1 MLMMS
6 TPARS
11 PRSHVRSALPFILR
25 YAALGVLLG
34 LAAPIA
40 GIVLGMRALD
50 LPLTPAALGSLHR
63 AQPVLWLL
71 DLTPIMSGLM
81 AAVAGLRRAQLAQL
95 TGRLEQ
101 AIVERT
107 EELQFEVLAGRDRE
121 QESERQRQYFE
132 ALVHNSPVAIVTLDI
147 EDRVVGCNPAFT
159 HLFGY
164 TPAEAVGRDLDALIV
179 PEARRTEAAGYTH
192 QAAGGQTVRE
202 LTQRR
207 TKDGRLVDVE
217 LSAVPVTVGGEN
229 VGVLAIYHDLTE
241 LKRAQAESHRREQYW
256 ETLVQNIPVA
266 VVILDRQGNIQSC
279 NPAFEGLFGYD
290 ETDVIGKNLD
300 RLLVASEEN
309 HAQASTYTQQSLSG
323 AVVHTLARR
332 RRKNGTEAEVEVF
345 GLPVVVDGQRVG
357 AVGLYHDVTALV
369 DARRKAEE
377 ADRAKSEFLA
387 NMSHEI
393 RTPMNGVLGMI
404 ELLKDTMLTDEQHDF
419 LNAAHESA
427 EALLALLNDILDFS
441 KIEAGHLELETIDF
455 NLRTLV
461 EGVADTL
468 AQRAEAKGLEMACF
482 VEPDCPAYV
491 RGDPGRLRQVLVNL
505 VGNALKFT
513 EHGEVA
519 IRVTPEGADEA
530 RPLVRFTVSDTGIGI
545 PLDQQPAVFRRFVQA
560 DASSTRRYGGTGLG
574 LAISRELV
582 ELMGGQIGLESDPG
596 RGSTFWFV
604 VPLARQPDVAA
615 VPLAA
620 DQALSGLR
628 VLAVDDNATSRTILS
643 KTLQAFGC
651 RPAAAASGAEA
662 LELLRS
668 AASQSRLFRIALLD
682 MQMPDMDGE
691 QLARAI
697 KQDPV
702 LREVAII
709 ILTSVGRRGDA
720 ARLEAIGCSAYL
732 LKPIKQA
739 QLADAL
745 RAVLGQELDPST
757 TPTARLI
764 TRHVLAEQKGPRL
777 LLVEDNAINR
787 KLAVALLGRAGYAV
801 ATAEDGQQA
810 IDAVRREAFAVVL
823 MDVQMPGM
831 DGFEATAG
839 IRALGGAR
847 GATPI
852 VAMTA
857 HAMKGDRERCLAA
870 GMDDYVSKPIQSEE
884 LFAAIGRC
892 LQTETGAR
900 PAREPLAP
908 PEPPL
913 PDPIDRHKALPYFGG
928 DENLFGRLLREY
940 IDDLPGQI
948 ERLKTEADSGAGRAF
963 TTTAHSLKSLSAT
976 FGATRLWQAAQQL
989 EALGLDENLAAAAP
1003 LIQQLEAE
1011 FPRLQAYLKEHP
1023 PD

>member
-1 MLMMS
+1 
-6 TPARS
+6 
-11 PRSHVRSALPFILR
+11 
-25 YAALGVLLG
+25 
-34 LAAPIA
+34 
-40 GIVLGMRALD
+40 MRALD

>member
-1 MLMMS
+1 MD
-6 TPARS
+6 PAPIPDVKPGVLGRI
-11 PRSHVRSALPFILR
+11 PYTVR
-25 YAALGVLLG
+25 YAAYGIVLG
-34 LAAPIA
+34 LAAPVA
-40 GIVLGMRALD
+40 GTLLSLRLLQLPATAL
-50 LPLTPAALGSLHR
+50 TIMNLHR
-63 AQPVLWLL
+63 TQPLLWLL
-71 DLTPIMSGLM
+71 DLAPIMSGLI
-81 AAVAGLRRAQLAQL
+81 AGVAGIRRGQLALL
-95 TGRLEQ
+95 TSRLEQ
-101 AIVERT
+101 VIGQRT
-107 EELQFEVLAGRDRE
+107 AELQRENLAGRTRE

-132 ALVHNSPVAIVTLDI
+132 AMVHNSPVAIVTLDLQ
-147 EDRVVGCNPAFT
+147 DRVVACNPAFT

-164 TPAEAVGRDLDALIV
+164 TSAEAVGRDLDALVV
-179 PEARRTEAAGYTH
+179 PEARRSEAADYTH
-192 QAAGGQTVRE
+192 QAAGGQMVRE
-202 LTQRR
+202 VTQRR

-217 LSAVPVTVGGEN
+217 LLAVPVTVGGEN

-241 LKRAQAESHRREQYW
+241 LKRIQEDVQRQKQYW

-279 NPAFEGLFGYD
+279 NPAFEGLFGFS
-290 ETDVIGKNLD
+290 EPEIAGQNLD
-300 RLLVASEEN
+300 RVLAGAAEADPKASV
-309 HAQASTYTQQSLSG
+309 YTQQSLSG
-323 AVVHTLARR
+323 AVIHVLARR
-332 RRKNGTEAEVEVF
+332 RRKDGTEADVEIF

-357 AVGLYHDVTALV
+357 AVGLYHDVSALV
-369 DARRKAEE
+369 EARRKAEE

-427 EALLALLNDILDFS
+427 EALLTLLNDILDFS
-441 KIEAGHLELETIDF
+441 KIEAGHLELEVIDF

-461 EGVADTL
+461 EGVADAQ

-482 VEPDCPAYV
+482 LEPDCPAYV
-491 RGDPGRLRQVLVNL
+491 RGDPGRLRQILVNL

-513 EHGEVA
+513 EQGEVV
-519 IRVTPEGADEA
+519 IRVTPEGKDKAQ
-530 RPLVRFTVSDTGIGI
+530 PLVRFSVSDTGIGI
-545 PLDQQPAVFRRFVQA
+545 PPEQQPAVFQRFVQV
-560 DASSTRRYGGTGLG
+560 DTSSTRRYGGTGLG

-582 ELMGGQIGLESDPG
+582 ELMGGQIGLESDAG

-604 VPLARQPDVAA
+604 VPLARQTDVAA

-628 VLAVDDNATSRTILS
+628 ILAVDDNATSRTILT

-668 AASQSRLFRIALLD
+668 AAQQSRPFGIALLD

-697 KQDPV
+697 KEDPL

-720 ARLEAIGCSAYL
+720 TRLEAIGCSAYL
-732 LKPIKQA
+732 LKPVKQA
-739 QLADAL
+739 QLADTL
-745 RAVLGQELDPST
+745 RAVLGREMDPST
-757 TPTARLI
+757 APTARLI
-764 TRHVLAEQKGPRL
+764 TRHVLAEQKGPRI
-777 LLVEDNAINR
+777 LLVEDNPINR

-801 ATAEDGQQA
+801 ATAEDGRQA
-810 IDAVRREAFAVVL
+810 IDAIKREAFGVVL
-823 MDVQMPGM
+823 MDVQMPEM
-831 DGFEATAG
+831 DGFEATAR
-839 IRALGGAR
+839 IRALGGPR
-847 GATPI
+847 GGTPI
-852 VAMTA
+852 IAMTA

-870 GMDDYVSKPIQSEE
+870 GMDDYVSKPIQSDE
-884 LFAAIGRC
+884 LFAAIARSM
-892 LQTETGAR
+892 QHEAGAH
-900 PAREPLAP
+900 PGREPVAP
-908 PEPPL
+908 PAPPL
-913 PDPIDRHKALPYFGG
+913 PEPIDRHKALPYFGG
-928 DENLFGRLLREY
+928 DENLFGRLLHEF

-948 ERLKTEADSGAGRAF
+948 ERLKAEAASGAVSGF

-976 FGATRLWQAAQQL
+976 FGADRLWQAAQQL
-989 EALGLDENLAAAAP
+989 EALGLDANLAAAPP
-1003 LIQQLEAE
+1003 LIQQVEAE
-1011 FPRLQAYLKEHP
+1011 FPRLQAYWRRQS

>member
-1 MLMMS
+1 MP
-6 TPARS
+6 TPKSGFFGRIPYA
-11 PRSHVRSALPFILR
+11 AR
-25 YAALGVLLG
+25 YAA
-34 LAAPIA
+34 A
-40 GIVLGMRALD
+40 GIVLALAAPVAGTLLSLRLLQLPATASTILD
-50 LPLTPAALGSLHR
+50 LHRTQPL
-63 AQPVLWLL
+63 LWVL
-71 DLTPIMSGLM
+71 DLAPVI
-81 AAVAGLRRAQLAQL
+81 AGLIAGAAGVRRAQLAAI
-95 TGRLEQ
+95 TSELEQ
-101 AIVERT
+101 TISQRT
-107 EELQFEVLAGRDRE
+107 AELQRENLAGRERE
-121 QESERQRQYFE
+121 QENWRQRQYFE
-132 ALVHNSPVAIVTLDI
+132 ALVRNSPVAIVTLDLQ
-147 EDRVVGCNPAFT
+147 DRIAACNPAFSQ
-159 HLFGY
+159 LFGY
-164 TPAEAVGRDLDALIV
+164 TQAEAIGQDLDTLIV
-179 PEARRTEAAGYTH
+179 PDTRRA
-192 QAAGGQTVRE
+192 QAADYTRRAAIGETLRE

-207 TKDGRLVDVE
+207 TKDGRLVEVE
-217 LSAVPVTVGGEN
+217 LSAVPVTVAGEN
-229 VGVLAIYHDLTE
+229 AGVLAIYHDVTK
-241 LKRAQAESHRREQYW
+241 LKRVQEDVQRQKQYW

-279 NPAFEGLFGYD
+279 NPAFEGLFGFS
-290 ETDVIGKNLD
+290 ESEITGQNLD
-300 RLLVASEEN
+300 RVLAGAAEADSE
-309 HAQASTYTQQSLSG
+309 AGVYTQQALSG
-323 AVVHTLARR
+323 AVIHVLARR
-332 RRKNGTEAEVEVF
+332 RRKDGTEAEVEIF

-357 AVGLYHDVTALV
+357 AVGLYHDITTLV
-369 DARRKAEE
+369 EARRKAEE

-427 EALLALLNDILDFS
+427 EALLTLLNDILDFS
-441 KIEAGHLELETIDF
+441 KIEAGHLELEAIDF
-455 NLRTLV
+455 NLRILV

-468 AQRAEAKGLEMACF
+468 AQRAESKGLEMMCF
-482 VEPDCPAYV
+482 VEPDCPTFV
-491 RGDPGRLRQVLVNL
+491 RGDPGRLRQILVNL

-513 EHGEVA
+513 EQGEVA
-519 IRVTPEGADEA
+519 IRVTPEGKDEA
-530 RPLVRFTVSDTGIGI
+530 QPLVRFSVSDTGIGI
-545 PLDQQPAVFRRFVQA
+545 PREQQPAVFQRFVQV
-560 DASSTRRYGGTGLG
+560 DTSSTRRYGGTGLG

-582 ELMGGQIGLESDPG
+582 ELMGGQIGLESDAG

-628 VLAVDDNATSRTILS
+628 VLAVDDNATSRTILT

-651 RPAAAASGAEA
+651 RPMAAASGAEA

-668 AASQSRLFRIALLD
+668 AAQQSRPFRIALLD

-691 QLARAI
+691 QLARAV
-697 KQDPV
+697 KADPV
-702 LREVAII
+702 LREVALI

-720 ARLEAIGCSAYL
+720 SRLEAIGCSAYL

-745 RAVLGQELDPST
+745 RAVLGQVMDASMA
-757 TPTARLI
+757 PTARLI

-777 LLVEDNAINR
+777 LLVEDNPINR
-787 KLAVALLGRAGYAV
+787 KLAVALLNRAGYAV

-810 IDAVRREAFAVVL
+810 IDAVKRETFGVVL
-823 MDVQMPGM
+823 MDVQMPEM
-831 DGFEATAG
+831 DGFEATAR
-839 IRALGGAR
+839 IRALGGPR
-847 GATPI
+847 GNTPI

-892 LQTETGAR
+892 LHHEAAAR
-900 PAREPLAP
+900 PGREPVAP
-908 PEPPL
+908 PAPPL

-928 DENLFGRLLREY
+928 DENLFGRLLREF

-948 ERLKTEADSGAGRAF
+948 ERLKAEAASGAVRGF

-976 FGATRLWQAAQQL
+976 FGADRLWQAAQQL
-989 EALGLDENLAAAAP
+989 EALGLDENLAAAPP
-1003 LIQQLEAE
+1003 LIQQVEAE
-1011 FPRLQAYLKEHP
+1011 FPRLLEYLNRQP

>member
-1 MLMMS
+1 MTS

-11 PRSHVRSALPFILR
+11 ARSQVHATLPYILR
-25 YAALGVLLG
+25 YSAYGVLLG
-34 LAAPIA
+34 LAAPIV
-40 GIVLGMRALD
+40 GILLGLRLLD
-50 LPLTPAALGSLHR
+50 LPLTASAVGSLHR
-63 AQPVLWLL
+63 AQPLLWLL

-95 TGRLEQ
+95 TAGLEQ
-101 AIVERT
+101 VIDQRT
-107 EELQFEVLAGRDRE
+107 SELQRENLAGQARE
-121 QESERQRQYFE
+121 QESERQRQYSD
-132 ALVHNSPVAIVTLDI
+132 AVVHNSPVAIVTLDLH
-147 EDRVVGCNPAFT
+147 DRVVACNPAFT

-164 TPAEAVGRDLDALIV
+164 TPAEAVGRDLDALVV
-179 PEARRTEAAGYTH
+179 PEARRSEAADYTQ
-192 QAAGGQTVRE
+192 QAAGGQTIRE

-217 LSAVPVTVGGEN
+217 LSAVPVTVAGET

-241 LKRAQAESHRREQYW
+241 LKQVQAESHRRELYW

-266 VVILDRQGNIQSC
+266 VVILDRQGDIQSC

-290 ETDVIGKNLD
+290 EPEVIGKNLD
-300 RLLVASEEN
+300 RLLVAAEEN
-309 HAQASTYTQQSLSG
+309 RAEASTYTQQSLSG
-323 AVVHTLARR
+323 AVVHMLARR

-369 DARRKAEE
+369 AARRKAEE

-427 EALLALLNDILDFS
+427 EALLTLLNDILDFS

-468 AQRAEAKGLEMACF
+468 VQRAESKGLEMACF
-482 VEPDCPAYV
+482 VEPDCPTYV
-491 RGDPGRLRQVLVNL
+491 RGDPGRLRQILVNL

-513 EHGEVA
+513 EQGEVA
-519 IRVTPEGADEA
+519 IRVTPEGKDEA
-530 RPLVRFTVSDTGIGI
+530 QPLVRFSVSDTGIGI
-545 PLDQQPAVFRRFVQA
+545 PLEQQPAVFQRFVQA
-560 DASSTRRYGGTGLG
+560 DTSSTRRYGGTGLG

-582 ELMGGQIGLESDPG
+582 ELMGGRIGLESVAG
-596 RGSTFWFV
+596 HGSTFWFV
-604 VPLARQPDVAA
+604 VPLAQQTDVAA

-620 DQALSGLR
+620 DEALSGLR
-628 VLAVDDNATSRTILS
+628 ILAVDDNATSRTILT

-651 RPAAAASGAEA
+651 RAAAAAGGAEA

-668 AASQSRLFRIALLD
+668 AAQQSRPFRIALLD
-682 MQMPDMDGE
+682 MQMPEMDGE

-697 KQDPV
+697 KEDPV

-720 ARLEAIGCSAYL
+720 TRLEAIGCSAYL

-739 QLADAL
+739 QLAEAL
-745 RAVLGQELDPST
+745 RAVLGQAMDSST
-757 TPTARLI
+757 APTARLI

-777 LLVEDNAINR
+777 LLVEDNPINR

-801 ATAEDGQQA
+801 ATADDGQQA
-810 IDAVRREAFAVVL
+810 IDAVRREAFGVVL

-839 IRALGGAR
+839 IRALGGPR

-852 VAMTA
+852 IAMTA

-870 GMDDYVSKPIQSEE
+870 GMDDYVSKPIQSAE

-892 LQTETGAR
+892 LLHEAGTR
-900 PAREPLAP
+900 PGRQPLAP

-928 DENLFGRLLREY
+928 DEDLFGRLLREFV
-940 IDDLPGQI
+940 DDLARQI
-948 ERLKTEADSGAGRAF
+948 EHLKSESASGDARSF

-976 FGATRLWQAAQQL
+976 FGADRLWQTAQQL
-989 EALGLDENLAAAAP
+989 EALGLDDNLAAAPP
-1003 LIQQLEAE
+1003 LIQQVEAE
-1011 FPRLQAYLKEHP
+1011 FPRLQAYLRRQTP
-1023 PD
+1023 G

>member
-1 MLMMS
+1 MTS

-11 PRSHVRSALPFILR
+11 PRSQFQATLPYILR
-25 YAALGVLLG
+25 YSAYGVLLG

-40 GIVLGMRALD
+40 GILLGLRSLD
-50 LPLTPAALGSLHR
+50 LPLTASAVVSLHR
-63 AQPVLWLL
+63 AQPLLWLL

-81 AAVAGLRRAQLAQL
+81 AAVAGLRRAQVAQL
-95 TGRLEQ
+95 TARLEQ

-107 EELQFEVLAGRDRE
+107 EELQFEVLAGQARE
-121 QESERQRQYFE
+121 QESERQRQYSE
-132 ALVHNSPVAIVTLDI
+132 AVVHNSPVAIVTLDLH
-147 EDRVVGCNPAFT
+147 DRVVACNPAFT

-164 TPAEAVGRDLDALIV
+164 TPAEAVGRDLDALVV
-179 PEARRTEAAGYTH
+179 PEARRSEAADYTQ
-192 QAAGGQTVRE
+192 QAAGGQTIRE

-217 LSAVPVTVGGEN
+217 LSAVPVTVAGET

-241 LKRAQAESHRREQYW
+241 LKQVQAESHRRELYW

-266 VVILDRQGNIQSC
+266 VVILDRQGDIQSC
-279 NPAFEGLFGYD
+279 NPAFEGLFGYG
-290 ETDVIGKNLD
+290 EFEVVGKNLD
-300 RLLVASEEN
+300 RLLVAAEETR
-309 HAQASTYTQQSLSG
+309 AEASTYTQQSLSG
-323 AVVHTLARR
+323 AVVHMLARR
-332 RRKNGTEAEVEVF
+332 RRKNGTEADVEVF

-369 DARRKAEE
+369 EARRKAEE

-427 EALLALLNDILDFS
+427 EALLTLLNDILDFS

-468 AQRAEAKGLEMACF
+468 AQRAESKGLEMACF
-482 VEPDCPAYV
+482 VEPDCPTYV
-491 RGDPGRLRQVLVNL
+491 RGDPGRLRQILVNL

-513 EHGEVA
+513 EQGEVA
-519 IRVTPEGADEA
+519 IRVTPEGKDEA

-545 PLDQQPAVFRRFVQA
+545 PLEQQPAVFRRFVQA

-582 ELMGGQIGLESDPG
+582 ELMGGQIGLESEAG

-620 DQALSGLR
+620 DEALSGLR
-628 VLAVDDNATSRTILS
+628 ILAVDDNATSRMILT

-651 RPAAAASGAEA
+651 RAAAAAGGAEA

-668 AASQSRLFRIALLD
+668 AAQQSRPYRVALLD

-691 QLARAI
+691 QLARAV
-697 KQDPV
+697 KADPV

-720 ARLEAIGCSAYL
+720 TRLEAIGCSAYL

-739 QLADAL
+739 QLAEAL
-745 RAVLGQELDPST
+745 RAVLGQAMDPSVA
-757 TPTARLI
+757 PTARLI

-777 LLVEDNAINR
+777 LLVEDNPINR
-787 KLAVALLGRAGYAV
+787 KLAVALLNRAGYAV

-810 IDAVRREAFAVVL
+810 IDAVKREAFGVVL

-831 DGFEATAG
+831 DGFEATG
-839 IRALGGAR
+839 RIRALGGPR

-852 VAMTA
+852 IAMTA

-892 LQTETGAR
+892 LLHEAGTR
-900 PAREPLAP
+900 PGRQPLAP

-928 DENLFGRLLREY
+928 DEDLFGRLLREFV
-940 IDDLPGQI
+940 DDLARQI
-948 ERLKTEADSGAGRAF
+948 EHLKSESASGDARSF

-976 FGATRLWQAAQQL
+976 FGADRLWQAAQQL
-989 EALGLDENLAAAAP
+989 EALGLDENLAAAPP
-1003 LIQQLEAE
+1003 LIEQVEAE
-1011 FPRLQAYLKEHP
+1011 FPRLQAYLRRQA